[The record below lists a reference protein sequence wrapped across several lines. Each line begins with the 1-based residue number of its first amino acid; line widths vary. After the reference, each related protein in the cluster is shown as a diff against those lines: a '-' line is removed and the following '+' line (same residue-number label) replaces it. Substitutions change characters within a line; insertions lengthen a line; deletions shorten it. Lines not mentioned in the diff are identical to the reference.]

1 MSDSV
6 MSTIRQHGVIP
17 VIAVESVDDALPLA
31 DALIEGGLPIAE
43 ITFRTAAAAD
53 VIAILAKERP
63 ELLVGAGTVL
73 TLDNLNAAINCGA
86 AFGVAPGTNPEI
98 ICEAFDAEWPFV
110 PGVATPSDVEGGL
123 SLGCQTLKFF
133 PAGAMGGPAMLK
145 ALAGPYKHTGVDFV
159 PTGGVSLDNLTDYL
173 DLDVVAACGG
183 TWLAKADDLKAGAFD
198 VIRDRCRQAV
208 QLVQQI
214 RGKNQV

>member
-1 MSDSV
+1 MPADIRRTCGTMESFMSDCV
-6 MSTIRQHGVIP
+6 MTTIRRHGVIP
-17 VIAVESVDDALPLA
+17 VIAIESVDDALPLA

-43 ITFRTAAAAD
+43 ITFRTSAAAD
-53 VIAILAKERP
+53 AIAMLAKKRP

-98 ICEAFDAEWPFV
+98 ICEALDAEWPFV
-110 PGVATPSDVEGGL
+110 PGVATPSDVECGL

-145 ALAGPYKHTGVDFV
+145 ALAGPLQAHGCE
-159 PTGGVSLDNLTDYL
+159 LRTD
-173 DLDVVAACGG
+173 
-183 TWLAKADDLKAGAFD
+183 WRSK
-198 VIRDRCRQAV
+198 CRQSGR
-208 QLVQQI
+208 LSEP
-214 RGKNQV
+214 